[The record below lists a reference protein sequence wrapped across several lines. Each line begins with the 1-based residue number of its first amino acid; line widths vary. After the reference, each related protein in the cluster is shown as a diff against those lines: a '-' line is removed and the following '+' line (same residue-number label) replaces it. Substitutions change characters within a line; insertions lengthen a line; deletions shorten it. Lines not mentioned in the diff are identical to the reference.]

1 MIKSIN
7 QKEIKTIMEILIRR
21 TKPEDFLTTEKITRE
36 AFWNLFKPGCDEHL
50 VLHNLRKSKSYIS
63 DLDLV
68 AISKNIVIGHIII
81 TKANVADTQNKKEEV
96 LCVGP
101 ISVLPEF
108 QKKGIGT
115 KLLNESIAIA
125 KELGYSGMIL
135 FGHPDYYHR
144 FGFVNAQNYGI
155 TTKEGMNFE
164 PFMALELFPNALATM
179 SGKFYEDK
187 AFETN
192 EEELNEFEKLFP
204 KKEKGKPKIDI
215 NH

>member
-1 MIKSIN
+1 
-7 QKEIKTIMEILIRR
+7 MEILIQK

-36 AFWNLFKPGCDEHL
+36 AFWNLFKPGCNEHL
-50 VLHNLRKSKSYIS
+50 VLHNLRKSNCYIS
-63 DLDLV
+63 DLDMV
-68 AISKNIVIGHIII
+68 AISKTRIIGHIII
-81 TKANVADTQNKKEEV
+81 TKANVADTQNKEEQV

>member
-1 MIKSIN
+1 
-7 QKEIKTIMEILIRR
+7 MEILIQR
-21 TKPEDFLTTEKITRE
+21 TKPKDFLITENITRE
-36 AFWNLFKPGCDEHL
+36 TFWNLFKPGCDEHL
-50 VLHNLRKSKSYIS
+50 VLHNLRKSNCYIS
-63 DLDLV
+63 DLDIV
-68 AISKNIVIGHIII
+68 ALSENRIIGHIII
-81 TKANVADTQNKKEEV
+81 TKANVVDTQNKEHQV

-125 KELGYSGMIL
+125 KELGYSVMIL

-155 TTKEGMNFE
+155 TIKEGMYFE
-164 PFMALELFPNALATM
+164 PFMALELYPNALATV

>member
-1 MIKSIN
+1 M
-7 QKEIKTIMEILIRR
+7 KTLIQR
-21 TKPEDFLTTEKITRE
+21 TQPTDFLITENITRE
-36 AFWNLFKPGCDEHL
+36 TFWNLFKPGCDEHL
-50 VLHNLRKSKSYIS
+50 VLHKLRKSNCYIPS
-63 DLDLV
+63 LDLV
-68 AISKNIVIGHIII
+68 ALSENKIIGHIII
-81 TKANVADTQNKKEEV
+81 TKANVADIHNKEHQV

-108 QKKGIGT
+108 QNKGIGT
-115 KLLNESIAIA
+115 KLINESIAIA
-125 KELGYSGMIL
+125 KESGYSVMIL

-164 PFMALELFPNALATM
+164 PFMALELYPDALATV

-192 EEELNEFEKLFP
+192 EEELNEFETLFS

>member
-1 MIKSIN
+1 MIESK
-7 QKEIKTIMEILIRR
+7 QKEINIIMEILIQR
-21 TKPEDFLTTEKITRE
+21 TKPNDFLITENITRE
-36 AFWNLFKPGCDEHL
+36 TFWNLFKPGCDEHL
-50 VLHNLRKSKSYIS
+50 VLHNLRKSNCYIS
-63 DLDLV
+63 DLDRIALSNNR
-68 AISKNIVIGHIII
+68 IIGHSIT
-81 TKANVADTQNKKEEV
+81 TKANVVDTQNNEHQV

-108 QKKGIGT
+108 QKKGIGA
-115 KLLNESIAIA
+115 KLLNESIALA
-125 KELGYSGMIL
+125 EELGYSGMIL

-144 FGFVNAQNYGI
+144 FGFVNAHKYGI

-164 PFMALELFPNALATM
+164 PFMALELHQNALLTV
-179 SGKFYEDK
+179 SGKFYEDN
-187 AFETN
+187 AFEIN

>member
-1 MIKSIN
+1 
-7 QKEIKTIMEILIRR
+7 MEILIQL
-21 TKPEDFLTTEKITRE
+21 TKPNDFLITENITRE
-36 AFWNLFKPGCDEHL
+36 TFWNLFKPGCDEHL
-50 VLHNLRKSKSYIS
+50 VLHNLRKSNCYIS
-63 DLDLV
+63 DLDMIAV
-68 AISKNIVIGHIII
+68 SNDRIIGHIIT
-81 TKANVADTQNKKEEV
+81 TKANVVDTQNNEHQV

-108 QKKGIGT
+108 QKNGAGA
-115 KLLNESIAIA
+115 KLLNESIAVA

-144 FGFVNAQNYGI
+144 FGFVNAQKYRI

-164 PFMALELFPNALATM
+164 PFMALELQQNAFVTV

-192 EEELNEFEKLFP
+192 EEELNEFENLFP

>member
-1 MIKSIN
+1 
-7 QKEIKTIMEILIRR
+7 MEILIQR
-21 TKPEDFLTTEKITRE
+21 TKQKDFLTTENITRE
-36 AFWNLFKPGCDEHL
+36 TFWNLFKPGCDEHL
-50 VLHNLRKSKSYIS
+50 VLHNLRKRNCYIT
-63 DLDLV
+63 DLDMV
-68 AISKNIVIGHIII
+68 AISKNRIIGHIII
-81 TKANVADTQNKKEEV
+81 TKANVVDTQNKEHQV

-108 QKKGIGT
+108 QKKGIGI

-144 FGFVNAQNYGI
+144 FGFVNAQNYAI

-164 PFMALELFPNALATM
+164 PFMALELCPNAFATVN
-179 SGKFYEDK
+179 GKFYEDK

-204 KKEKGKPKIDI
+204 KKEKGKPIIDI
-215 NH
+215 NQ

>member
-1 MIKSIN
+1 MK
-7 QKEIKTIMEILIRR
+7 ILIKR
-21 TKPEDFLTTEKITRE
+21 TMPTDFLMTENITRE
-36 AFWNLFKPGCDEHL
+36 TFWNLFKPGCDEHL
-50 VLHNLRKSKSYIS
+50 VLHNLRKSNCYIS
-63 DLDLV
+63 SLDLV
-68 AISKNIVIGHIII
+68 VLSENIIVGHIIVTI
-81 TKANVADTQNKKEEV
+81 AKVVNTQNKEHKV

-115 KLLNESIAIA
+115 KLLNETIAIA
-125 KELGYSGMIL
+125 NELGYSAMIL

-144 FGFVNAQNYGI
+144 FGFVNAQNFGI

-164 PFMALELFPNALATM
+164 PFMVLELYPNALATVR
-179 SGKFYEDK
+179 GKFYEDK
-187 AFETN
+187 VFQTK
-192 EEELNEFEKLFP
+192 EEELIEFEKLFS

>member
-1 MIKSIN
+1 
-7 QKEIKTIMEILIRR
+7 MEILIQR
-21 TKPEDFLTTEKITRE
+21 TKPNDFLITENITRE
-36 AFWNLFKPGCDEHL
+36 TFWNLFKPGCDEHL
-50 VLHNLRKSKSYIS
+50 VLHNLRKSNCYIS
-63 DLDLV
+63 DLDRIALSNNR
-68 AISKNIVIGHIII
+68 IIGHSIT
-81 TKANVADTQNKKEEV
+81 TKANVVDTQNNEHQV

-108 QKKGIGT
+108 QKKGIGA

-144 FGFVNAQNYGI
+144 FGFVNAQKYGI
-155 TTKEGMNFE
+155 TTKQGMNFE
-164 PFMALELFPNALATM
+164 PFMALELHQNAFITV